1 MQDNI
6 APDFLKDQQPITD
19 DTLSEAAACLKVMA
33 HPVRLKIVD
42 ILTRQEPSVGELA
55 LMCEL
60 PHHQVCEHLRLMQNC
75 GLLTSVRSG
84 RSVHYKICSPRLPGL
99 INCIRVNCKQS
110 D

>member
-1 MQDNI
+1 MDTTLEILNN
-6 APDFLKDQQPITD
+6 KQPLTD
-19 DTLSEAAACLKVMA
+19 DALCEAAACLKVMA

-42 ILTRQEPSVGELA
+42 ILTREEPTVGELA
-55 LMCEL
+55 EMCDL

-99 INCIRVNCKQS
+99 INCIRANCKRS
-110 D
+110 E